1 MSGALPLPGWRD
13 WAFALKTYA
22 AAMLALFLALWI
34 GLPRPY
40 WAVGT
45 VYITSQVLAGAT
57 RSKALYRVLGTL
69 LGAVVAVVLVPNL
82 VNAPEL
88 LTLAIA
94 LWVGLCLYLS
104 LLDRTPRSYLMM
116 LAGYTAALIG
126 FPSVS
131 EPAAIFDTAVARAEE
146 ISLGIL
152 SAALVSAVVLPQSAV
167 PQIEARLTL
176 WLAQAR
182 GWVADVLGRTGPGEA
197 KDGEAKDSQ
206 AKRLRLAADA
216 IAFDALATPL
226 RYDAG
231 GPPRS
236 PEAMATLRQHML
248 MFMPIV
254 SAVADRI
261 EALERAGALTAPLRA
276 LLADMAA
283 WIASGHT
290 DPEAAARLRARA
302 ADEPLPR
309 RPDWNDLVRASLRA
323 RLRDFIDLRQD
334 TRLLQRHI
342 ADGRP
347 VSGAHVSRSDALSGA
362 EPAATSAESA
372 LAFRYTAAARTIRHR
387 DHGMALLSAIGVVLA
402 IVLTSA
408 IWIAT
413 GWPDGAGAPMMAAVG
428 CCFFAAQ
435 DDPAPQI
442 LGFANSAIV
451 GGVVAGFYLFAVLP
465 LATSFEMLALAL
477 GPALILA
484 GVLMTQGRTAPIAM
498 GAAVNGFTM
507 LALQESYTGDFA
519 AFTNSALAVILGM
532 WAAALVTRLVRSVGA
547 GWSARRLRGIN
558 RRSLARAAAREGRQ
572 NGLELAAIMLDRVGL
587 IAPRL
592 AALPPEDA
600 AWTADLLAEVRVGI
614 NLVELRRDRRRLA
627 PAAKAAVERLLEAL
641 ARHFRAPA
649 ARAGDDLLGAVDGA
663 LDATLSA
670 ALAEPGDPAH
680 RAAMMGLVGIRRGL
694 FPAAPPYQPPRPA
707 ATEPGLAA

>member
-34 GLPRPY
+34 DLPRPY

-69 LGAVVAVVLVPNL
+69 LGAVMAVALVPNL

-126 FPSVS
+126 FPSVT
-131 EPAAIFDTAVARAEE
+131 EPGAIFDTAVARAEE

-182 GWVADVLGRTGPGEA
+182 GWVADVLGRTGAGQ
-197 KDGEAKDSQ
+197 DGQARDSQ

-261 EALERAGALTAPLRA
+261 AALEQARALTAPLRA

-283 WIASGHT
+283 WIASGTT

-347 VSGAHVSRSDALSGA
+347 VSGA
-362 EPAATSAESA
+362 

-402 IVLTSA
+402 IGLTGT

-435 DDPAPQI
+435 DDPAPHI

-451 GGVVAGFYLFAVLP
+451 GALVAGFYLFAVLP

-477 GPALILA
+477 SPALILA

-507 LALQESYTGDFA
+507 LALQGSYTGDFA

-532 WAAALVTRLVRSVGA
+532 WAAALVTRLVRSVGS

-649 ARAGDDLLGAVDGA
+649 ARAGDDLLGAVDAA
-663 LDATLSA
+663 LDA

-680 RAAMMGLVGIRRGL
+680 RAALMGLVGIRRGL
-694 FPAAPPYQPPRPA
+694 FPAAPPYQPPLPA